1 MFAPVG
7 TEEIIPRKSFPAV
20 TAAIVAINA
29 LFFLYEIFILFTE
42 GSSGVEAFFN
52 SFGLV
57 PADVTGGHSVMLP
70 LYSTFFTSMF
80 VHAGI
85 LHILSNMVFLA
96 VFGDNVEDLLG
107 PTPYLIFY
115 LLCGLAAS
123 AAQIAADPG
132 STIPNVG
139 ASGAIA
145 GVLAGYLVLL
155 PQGTVRLFIFFGFF
169 YHITKVPALLFI
181 SAWFVIQL
189 FSGVVS
195 LGAVAE
201 GGGVAYWAHVGGFVA
216 GLLIAFVYK
225 TIMSRHLFP
234 MQ

>member
-20 TAAIVAINA
+20 TAAIVAINV

-42 GSSGVEAFFN
+42 GSPGVEAFFN
-52 SFGLV
+52 TFGLV
-57 PADVTGGHSVMLP
+57 PADVLSGQSSMLP
-70 LYSTFFTSMF
+70 AYSTFFTSMF

-107 PTPYLIFY
+107 PIPYLIFY

-123 AAQIAADPG
+123 AAQIAADPA

-139 ASGAIA
+139 ASGAIS
-145 GVLAGYLVLL
+145 GVLAGYIILL
-155 PQGTVRLFIFFGFF
+155 PTGTVRLFIFFGFF
-169 YHITKVPALLFI
+169 YRITKIPALLFI
-181 SAWFVIQL
+181 TVWFVIQL
-189 FSGVVS
+189 FSGVAS
-195 LGAVAE
+195 LGVVAE
-201 GGGVAYWAHVGGFVA
+201 GGGVAYWAHIGGFMA
-216 GLLIAFVYK
+216 GLLLAFAYK
-225 TIMSRHLFP
+225 TLIRRHLFP
-234 MQ
+234 SY

>member
-20 TAAIVAINA
+20 TAAIVAINV

-42 GSSGVEAFFN
+42 GSPGVEAFFN
-52 SFGLV
+52 TFGLV
-57 PADVTGGHSVMLP
+57 PADITSGHSGMLP

-107 PTPYLIFY
+107 PIPYLIFY

-123 AAQIAADPG
+123 AAQIAADPA
-132 STIPNVG
+132 STIPNVC
-139 ASGAIA
+139 
-145 GVLAGYLVLL
+145 LL
-155 PQGTVRLFIFFGFF
+155 YTSD
-169 YHITKVPALLFI
+169 A
-181 SAWFVIQL
+181 AD
-189 FSGVVS
+189 
-195 LGAVAE
+195 E
-201 GGGVAYWAHVGGFVA
+201 
-216 GLLIAFVYK
+216 
-225 TIMSRHLFP
+225 
-234 MQ
+234 